1 MNLQVTAAAPAAIN
15 ELSRS
20 RRIGIL
26 LICSMSLLIVGLDV
40 TIVNIA
46 LPSIG
51 KDLHASVSGL
61 QWTIDAYTLVLA
73 SLLMLS
79 GSMADRLGRRKTFMV
94 GLVTF
99 VGGSLLCSL
108 APNLTT
114 LVVFRMVQAI
124 GGSMLNPVAMSIIT
138 NTFTDPKERAQAI
151 GVWGAVIGFSMALGP
166 VIGGLLVG
174 SVGWRSIFWINIPIG
189 LVAAVLAFRYIPES
203 RAPKPR
209 RIDGV
214 GQVLVITLLSS
225 LTYGIIEAPSRGWTS
240 GVILAA
246 FAVTIASLVGLLL
259 WEPRRAE
266 PLIDLRFFRSIPF
279 SAATVI
285 AVAAFASLGGFLFL
299 NTLYLQEVRGLSP
312 LQAGIDTLPMAAM
325 ALVFPTISG
334 RIVGTRGARIPLVI
348 AGVTLLVS
356 CLMLVTISDS
366 TPFSWLFAAYVAFGI
381 GFGFV
386 NAPITNAAV
395 SGMPRAQAG
404 VASAIASTSRQIGA
418 TLGVAV
424 VGALVTSKI
433 GAVAGGVNIDFAE
446 ASRAGWW
453 VLAGC
458 GAVVL
463 VLGLVATS
471 QRALESARRTAQEIN
486 PEFLEGQVR

>member
-1 MNLQVTAAAPAAIN
+1 M
-15 ELSRS
+15 
-20 RRIGIL
+20 
-26 LICSMSLLIVGLDV
+26 
-40 TIVNIA
+40 
-46 LPSIG
+46 
-51 KDLHASVSGL
+51 
-61 QWTIDAYTLVLA
+61 
-73 SLLMLS
+73 
-79 GSMADRLGRRKTFMV
+79 
-94 GLVTF
+94 
-99 VGGSLLCSL
+99 
-108 APNLTT
+108 
-114 LVVFRMVQAI
+114 
-124 GGSMLNPVAMSIIT
+124 
-138 NTFTDPKERAQAI
+138 
-151 GVWGAVIGFSMALGP
+151 
-166 VIGGLLVG
+166 
-174 SVGWRSIFWINIPIG
+174 
-189 LVAAVLAFRYIPES
+189 
-203 RAPKPR
+203 
-209 RIDGV
+209 
-214 GQVLVITLLSS
+214 
-225 LTYGIIEAPSRGWTS
+225 
-240 GVILAA
+240 AA
-246 FAVTIASLVGLLL
+246 FAVTIASLIGLLL

-279 SAATVI
+279 SGATVI
-285 AVAAFASLGGFLFL
+285 AIAAFAALGGFLFL

-312 LQAGIDTLPMAAM
+312 LHAGIDTLPMAAM

-348 AGVTLLVS
+348 AGVALLVS

-433 GAVAGGVNIDFAE
+433 GTVAGGVNIDFAE

-471 QRALESARRTAQEIN
+471 QRALDSARRTAQEIN
-486 PEFLEGQVR
+486 PEFLEGLGR